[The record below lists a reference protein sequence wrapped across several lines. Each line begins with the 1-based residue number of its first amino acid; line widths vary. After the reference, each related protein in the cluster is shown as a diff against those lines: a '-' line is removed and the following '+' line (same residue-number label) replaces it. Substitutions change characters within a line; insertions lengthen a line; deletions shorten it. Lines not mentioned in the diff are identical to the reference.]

1 MKDRQPHR
9 RSASTSPPIPAA
21 PTGEETRVVIVD
33 RRDFDRLALEILC
46 HQTPGITVSASVASV
61 SEAVRALGRLPAV
74 VLVGRQ
80 ALRVDG
86 REATARLRT
95 AGAERV
101 IMVGTGNRDQI
112 RVEAMRLDA
121 DGFLKRDGD
130 GISEARVL
138 RGESDTVPR
147 WLDDTT
153 DDPPRG

>member
-1 MKDRQPHR
+1 M
-9 RSASTSPPIPAA
+9 
-21 PTGEETRVVIVD
+21 VIVD

-46 HQTPGITVSASVASV
+46 EQTPGVAVSGSVASV
-61 SEAVRALGRLPAV
+61 AEAVDALGRVPAA

-80 ALRVDG
+80 VLLADG
-86 REATARLRT
+86 PEVAARLRA

-101 IMVGTGNRDQI
+101 ILVGTGDRDRL

-130 GISEARVL
+130 GISQGRVL

-147 WLDDTT
+147 WLVDTA
-153 DDPPRG
+153 DDPSRW